1 METHV
6 GGTQLVEY
14 IEEAADGSYCK
25 LMGWPCQ
32 TDLSIKCSQSK
43 GATLESWYPK
53 TAPTVP
59 STLQWKPFKIVKT
72 IPHLIDPPCQSHP
85 LRGTLRYHRDVG
97 WHYRYSLPFKITGT
111 PSLPDSM
118 KSQPSGGSVSSA
130 PKSKKRSK
138 KPPLK
143 ITHGAFIKLKKIALS
158 IGLPDLRIRRIDQ
171 EPGFKDLTRLLTV
184 NPDDFN
190 PLPAG

>member
-1 METHV
+1 MDNHV
-6 GGTQLVEY
+6 GGTQLIEY

-32 TDLSIKCSQSK
+32 TDLSVKSSQSK

-53 TAPTVP
+53 TTPTVP

-72 IPHLIDPPCQSHP
+72 IPHPIDPPSQSPP
-85 LRGTLRYHRDVG
+85 LHGTLRYHRDVG
-97 WHYRYSLPFKITGT
+97 WHYQYSLPFKITGT

-138 KPPLK
+138 KPPHK

-158 IGLPDLRIRRIDQ
+158 VELPELRIRRIDQ
-171 EPGFKDLTRLLTV
+171 QPGFKSLTKLLTFG
-184 NPDDFN
+184 PGSSHGQ
-190 PLPAG
+190 P

>member
-32 TDLSIKCSQSK
+32 TDLSIKCSQTK
-43 GATLESWYPK
+43 GATLESWYPN
-53 TAPTVP
+53 TAPTDP
-59 STLQWKPFKIVKT
+59 SALQWKPFKIVKT
-72 IPHLIDPPCQSHP
+72 MPHPVGPPCQGHP
-85 LRGTLRYHRDVG
+85 FRGSLRYHRDVG
-97 WHYRYSLPFKITGT
+97 WHYRYSLPFKLTGA

-118 KSQPSGGSVSSA
+118 KSQSFRGPVSSA
-130 PKSKKRSK
+130 PKPKKRSK